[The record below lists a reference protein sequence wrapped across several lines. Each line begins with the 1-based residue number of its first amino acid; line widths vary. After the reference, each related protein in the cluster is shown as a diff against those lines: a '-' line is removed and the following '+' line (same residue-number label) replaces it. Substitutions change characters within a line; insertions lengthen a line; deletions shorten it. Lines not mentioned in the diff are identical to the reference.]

1 MNREGRQRRTAWLV
15 LMLWMAAAI
24 PGLHAQNAR
33 KAAEKQRR
41 QLAKEEKKYDDLQQ
55 HLPSQKGIKQA
66 QTLAELARLDYD
78 FAHAEYTAGHAAQ
91 GERYLLQSRNFAAQA
106 MQVLK
111 QEAAHGHTNG
121 MKKVEMAF
129 QQISFG
135 LHDLA
140 FTVDVAHRP
149 PIEAA
154 RNYFSSRRAEVLA
167 LMFAPK
173 KKK

>member
-1 MNREGRQRRTAWLV
+1 MQGRQRRTARLV
-15 LMLWMAAAI
+15 LLLWMAAAI
-24 PGLHAQNAR
+24 PGLHAQDS
-33 KAAEKQRR
+33 AAKQ
-41 QLAKEEKKYDDLQQ
+41 QKELAKAEKKYDDLQK

-91 GERYLLQSRNFAAQA
+91 GERYLLQSRDYAAQA

-111 QEAAHGHTNG
+111 QEAADGHTGG
-121 MKKVEMAF
+121 MKKVEMSF
-129 QQISFG
+129 QQVSFG

-140 FTVDVAHRP
+140 FAVDLNHRP
-149 PIEAA
+149 PIEAV
-154 RNYFSSRRAEVLA
+154 RDFFSSQRAEVLA
-167 LMFAPK
+167 LMFTPK